1 MEMDQSCG
9 TDEQWNFGGMGMIP
23 PDINLNVQ
31 EVPRIEVDNG
41 VLVLKSQQRK
51 DDEPSDLDQLPG
63 DSMVSFDVQ
72 PVI

>member
-9 TDEQWNFGGMGMIP
+9 TDEQWNFGGMIP

-31 EVPRIEVDNG
+31 EVPRIEVNNG